1 MAERSRKAPWSRPAR
16 PNAGAGVVLRQAP
29 RQYGQI
35 ARMWVR
41 SSLAYP
47 ASFWTLTVSSALI
60 TLLDFVG
67 LALMFHSIDLLRGF
81 GLQEVAL
88 LYGASGIGI
97 GVGDLVIGSVEQIG
111 LHVRTG
117 TLDAMLTRPVPLLVQ
132 ICADRFALR
141 RLGRITQAVVVFG
154 YGVGAVDWDLAKFA
168 VAALMIVAGCG
179 IFFSFFVIF
188 SCIQFWT
195 LDSTEFANAFTYGGN
210 TMTQYPMTVF
220 PREVLVAL
228 TFVVP
233 IAFVNW
239 YPCLYLLDR
248 PDPFGMPAW
257 FAVLSPAVAALTVA
271 VAGLAWRTGVR
282 HYTSTGS

>member
-1 MAERSRKAPWSRPAR
+1 VAEASATA
-16 PNAGAGVVLRQAP
+16 VLETVRRAP
-29 RQYGQI
+29 RQYAQI

-47 ASFWTLTVSSALI
+47 ASFWALTVSSALI

-67 LALMFHSIDLLRGF
+67 LALMFHTVDSFGQFSLRDI
-81 GLQEVAL
+81 AL

-97 GVGDLVIGSVEQIG
+97 GVGDLLIGSVEQIG

-132 ICADRFALR
+132 VCADKFAIR
-141 RLGRITQAVVVFG
+141 RIGRITQALVVFA
-154 YGVGAVDWDLAKFA
+154 YGCWWVDWTVPKVLLAL
-168 VAALMIVAGCG
+168 LMVVAGSG
-179 IFFSFFVIF
+179 IFLSFFVAF

-195 LDSTEFANAFTYGGN
+195 LDATEFANAFTYGGN
-210 TMTQYPMTVF
+210 TMTQYPMTIF
-220 PREVLVAL
+220 PREVVAGL
-228 TFVVP
+228 TFLVP
-233 IAFVNW
+233 VAFVNW

-248 PDPFGMPAW
+248 PDPFGTPSW
-257 FAVLSPAVAALTVA
+257 FAVLSPVVAVLTVT

>member
-1 MAERSRKAPWSRPAR
+1 VAETSTRL
-16 PNAGAGVVLRQAP
+16 AGVRQAP
-29 RQYGQI
+29 REYVWI

-47 ASFWTLTVSSALI
+47 TSFWILTVSSALI

-67 LALMFHSIDLLRGF
+67 LALMFHTVPALGGF
-81 GLQEVAL
+81 SLQEIAL

-97 GVGDLVIGSVEQIG
+97 GVADLVIGSVEQIG
-111 LHVRTG
+111 AYVLTG
-117 TLDAMLTRPVPLLVQ
+117 GLDSMLTRPVPLLVQ
-132 ICADRFALR
+132 VCADRFAIR
-141 RLGRITQAVVVFG
+141 RLGRISQAVVVFV
-154 YGVGAVDWDLAKFA
+154 YGAWWVDWTPAKVGLA
-168 VAALMIVAGCG
+168 VLMLVSACL
-179 IFFSFFVIF
+179 IFFSLFVTF

-210 TMTQYPMTVF
+210 TMTQYPMTIF
-220 PREVLVAL
+220 PREVLKGL
-228 TFVVP
+228 TFLLP

-248 PDPFGMPAW
+248 PDPFGMPSW
-257 FAVLSPAVAALTVA
+257 FAVLSPLVAVLTVA

>member
-1 MAERSRKAPWSRPAR
+1 VADPRDGLGATLRHAP
-16 PNAGAGVVLRQAP
+16 V
-29 RQYGQI
+29 QYVQI

-67 LALMFHSIDLLRGF
+67 LALMFHSVHTLGGF
-81 GLQEVAL
+81 GLREIAL

-97 GVGDLVIGSVEQIG
+97 GVGDLLIGSVEQVG

-132 ICADRFALR
+132 VCADRFAVR

-154 YGVGAVDWDLAKFA
+154 YGCWWVDWTVPKVLLA
-168 VAALMIVAGCG
+168 VVMTAASSA
-179 IFFSFFVIF
+179 IFFAFFVSF

-195 LDSTEFANAFTYGGN
+195 LDAAEFANAFTYGGN
-210 TMTQYPMTVF
+210 TMTQYPMTIF
-220 PREVLVAL
+220 PREVLVSL

-248 PDPFGMPAW
+248 PDPFGLPGW
-257 FAVLSPAVAALTVA
+257 FAALSPVVAVTTLG
-271 VAGLAWRTGVR
+271 VAGLVWRTGVR

>member
-1 MAERSRKAPWSRPAR
+1 VAEQSLRRTIVTSAVGRAAR
-16 PNAGAGVVLRQAP
+16 EYVW
-29 RQYGQI
+29 I

-47 ASFWTLTVSSALI
+47 VSFWTLTFSSALI

-67 LALMFHSIDLLRGF
+67 LALMFHTIPALGGFDLR
-81 GLQEVAL
+81 EIAL

-111 LHVRTG
+111 VHVRTG
-117 TLDAMLTRPVPLLVQ
+117 SLDTMLTRPVPLLVQ
-132 ICADRFALR
+132 VCADRFALR

-154 YGVGAVDWDLAKFA
+154 YGAWWVDWTLPKVALAA
-168 VAALMIVAGCG
+168 VMLLASCA
-179 IFFSFFVIF
+179 IFFSFFVAF
-188 SCIQFWT
+188 SCVQFWT
-195 LDSTEFANAFTYGGN
+195 LDATEFANAFTYGGN
-210 TMTQYPMTVF
+210 TMTQYPMTIF
-220 PREVLVAL
+220 PREVLKGL
-228 TFVVP
+228 TFLVP
-233 IAFVNW
+233 VAFVNW

-257 FAVLSPAVAALTVA
+257 FAALSPAVAVLTLTL
-271 VAGLAWRTGVR
+271 AGLAWLAGVR

>member
-1 MAERSRKAPWSRPAR
+1 MAD
-16 PNAGAGVVLRQAP
+16 LRAAP
-29 RQYGQI
+29 REYVWI

-47 ASFWTLTVSSALI
+47 LSFWLLTLSSALI

-67 LALMFHSIDLLRGF
+67 LALMFHTVSALGGF
-81 GLQEVAL
+81 GLREVAL

-97 GVGDLVIGSVEQIG
+97 GVADLVIGSVEQIG
-111 LHVRTG
+111 VHVRTG
-117 TLDAMLTRPVPLLVQ
+117 TLDSMLTRPVPLLVQ
-132 ICADRFALR
+132 VCADRFAIR
-141 RLGRITQAVVVFG
+141 RLGRITQALAVFG
-154 YGVGAVDWDLAKFA
+154 YGAWWVDWTPSKCG
-168 VAALMIVAGCG
+168 VAALMVVSSCL
-179 IFFSFFVIF
+179 IFFSFFVAF

-210 TMTQYPMTVF
+210 TMTQYPMTIF
-220 PREVLVAL
+220 PREVLKGL

-233 IAFVNW
+233 VAFVNW

-248 PDPFGMPAW
+248 PDPFGMPPW
-257 FAVLSPAVAALTVA
+257 FAVFSPVVAALTLT